1 MLGSRAVGL
10 SASGLMFR
18 FADFLT
24 FTDGSTSWARISF
37 ASGSAFTCIREI
49 RNSIGIKVPALQ
61 HIRRA
66 LVGGRLLSK
75 SNMMP
80 PGCCN
85 VPCSLPHCPSGHDV
99 LQVPLHIAASDVPV
113 LFPSKK
119 IIDLLA

>member
-1 MLGSRAVGL
+1 M
-10 SASGLMFR
+10 
-18 FADFLT
+18 
-24 FTDGSTSWARISF
+24 
-37 ASGSAFTCIREI
+37 
-49 RNSIGIKVPALQ
+49 SIVATGPALQ

-119 IIDLLA
+119 IIDLLAWKEHRVAIASYECSAALWQA